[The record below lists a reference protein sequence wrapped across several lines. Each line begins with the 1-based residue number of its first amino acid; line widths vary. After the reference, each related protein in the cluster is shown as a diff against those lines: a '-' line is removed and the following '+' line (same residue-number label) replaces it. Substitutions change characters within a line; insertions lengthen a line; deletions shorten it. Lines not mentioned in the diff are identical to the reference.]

1 MNQVNKNL
9 FSLKDIVKICDVK
22 KVHVSDENKLFD
34 YLRVVCID
42 KKYENDAENLLFFP
56 IYFTDYDL
64 DDGWVINHID
74 LRNKIAEIMEKN
86 PNYTFVVE
94 EDMLNSFDNEKYEYI
109 VVKDI
114 LGAIHKLYEYQLNK
128 VNPKVVAVTGSVG
141 KTTSVGL
148 IESVLAKKYNVL
160 RIYHKRITPLLLK
173 ASIINFLTEEV
184 EYVTLEMSIYFKDHV
199 RVLSNLLR
207 PTIGCFLQ
215 LDSSHL
221 HKDGMDRI
229 EDLAIYKSYIFKYA
243 SLGFYNDQD
252 DYIKRISL
260 KDNELYFDNEA
271 LFKSKMEE
279 LLSFVDNVTIEEDGF
294 KIDGNFVK
302 PYLLTELSMLQY
314 ALAYRVGKYV
324 GVETQDIID
333 ALNSYVPVENRI
345 TKCNIFG
352 KEVFFD
358 GDVTTYERMKQ
369 LSKNKYDKSILV
381 IRKFGSAENV
391 DRFEKVVEYFD
402 KFDTVYLFDDIEYL
416 ELLKNESNVK
426 IVNNHDFLSNYD
438 GIIFYHYS
446 GYFRDYE
453 EVKDENLFDIK
464 NDGYKII
471 PYKGE

>member
-1 MNQVNKNL
+1 MLSMALAFIGMAFITNPKAVAVL
-9 FSLKDIVKICDVK
+9 MGLSGIGDLIVTCASMHSRNRRAGILIGQGKSMEEAMAEVK
-22 KVHVSDENKLFD
+22 
-34 YLRVVCID
+34 
-42 KKYENDAENLLFFP
+42 
-56 IYFTDYDL
+56 
-64 DDGWVINHID
+64 
-74 LRNKIAEIMEKN
+74 M
-86 PNYTFVVE
+86 VVE
-94 EDMLNSFDNEKYEYI
+94 GVYSAKAAM
-109 VVKDI
+109 
-114 LGAIHKLYEYQLNK
+114 Q
-128 VNPKVVAVTGSVG
+128 
-141 KTTSVGL
+141 
-148 IESVLAKKYNVL
+148 LAKKYNVL

-173 ASIINFLTEEV
+173 ASIINFLTEDV

-324 GVETQDIID
+324 GVDTQDIID
-333 ALNSYVPVENRI
+333 TLNSYVPVENRI

-402 KFDTVYLFDDIEYL
+402 KLRAEINTKIAEVQLNQL
-416 ELLKNESNVK
+416 ESEIKECLRIMQTSES
-426 IVNNHDFLSNYD
+426 FP
-438 GIIFYHYS
+438 
-446 GYFRDYE
+446 E
-453 EVKDENLFDIK
+453 EVYNRYETLKKE
-464 NDGYKII
+464 KISLLNNYTI
-471 PYKGE
+471 N